1 MRIIIKFIFKIFAII
16 MYRPK
21 IVGKENLPKEGGA
34 LLCPNHVSNLDAAV
48 IVAMFKRK
56 VNVLAKEELFKNG
69 FLCWIADLFGIYPVK
84 RGKADM
90 QAIKIS
96 LTLLKRNEIL
106 LMFPEG
112 TRNGMEKGIKPKNG
126 AVLIAVTAGKPI
138 IPIGIQGSF
147 KPFTKVIVNIGK
159 PIDYSNLKEEVK
171 DKEQATELT
180 NELMEKIVYLRDQD
194 VKTLKKTKNNVKG
207 GNNGNR

>member
-1 MRIIIKFIFKIFAII
+1 MRVIIKFIFKIFAII
-16 MYRPK
+16 LYRPK
-21 IVGKENLPKEGGA
+21 IVGKENLPKDGGA

-96 LTLLKRNEIL
+96 LTLLKRNELL

-112 TRNGMEKGIKPKNG
+112 TRNGMAKGIKPKNG
-126 AVLIAVTAGKPI
+126 AVLIAATAGKPI

-159 PIDYSNLKEEVK
+159 PIDYSKLKEEVK
-171 DKEQATELT
+171 DKEQASELT
-180 NELMEKIVYLRDQD
+180 KDLMKEIVHLRDQN
-194 VKTLKKTKNNVKG
+194 VKQLKKNQTKNLT
-207 GNNGNR
+207 

>member
-1 MRIIIKFIFKIFAII
+1 MRVIIKFIFKIFAII
-16 MYRPK
+16 LYRPK
-21 IVGKENLPKEGGA
+21 IVGKENLPKDGGA
-34 LLCPNHVSNLDAAV
+34 LLCPNHVGNLDAAV

-96 LTLLKRNEIL
+96 LTLLKRNELL

-112 TRNGMEKGIKPKNG
+112 TRNGMAKGIKPKNG
-126 AVLIAVTAGKPI
+126 AVLIAATAGKPI

-159 PIDYSNLKEEVK
+159 PIDYSKLKEEVK
-171 DKEQATELT
+171 DKEQASELT
-180 NELMEKIVYLRDQD
+180 KELMKEIVHLRDQN
-194 VKTLKKTKNNVKG
+194 VKQLKKNQTKNLT
-207 GNNGNR
+207 